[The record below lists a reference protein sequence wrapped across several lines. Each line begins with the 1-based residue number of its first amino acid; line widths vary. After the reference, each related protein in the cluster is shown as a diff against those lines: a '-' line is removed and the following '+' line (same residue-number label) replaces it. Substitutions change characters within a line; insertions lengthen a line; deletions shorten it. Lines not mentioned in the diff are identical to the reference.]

1 MPGKLAHAHAPR
13 VLVPHGAGNSRSV
26 EQMPVSL
33 LFSAEGPAMAEMLE
47 RYEVKIRGHDE
58 RCFTADL
65 RMGRLIIRQIPDGRK
80 S

>member
-13 VLVPHGAGNSRSV
+13 VLLPHGAGRSV

-33 LFSAEGPAMAEMLE
+33 LFSAEALEMLE

-58 RCFTADL
+58 RYFTADL